1 MPNVV
6 FAAGPA
12 DSRSL
17 CPLTCPLS
25 LRLTT
30 AVSLT
35 GPDPSESN
43 SCTNARYHFLFSWG
57 HYPPREGTSLIVPY
71 LLYLFNCGCF
81 VGCVDLER
89 LWLWEWRACGV
100 CEGKRWQAGWLGR
113 WQAGGVGER
122 RQKLGGLLLPGIW
135 CDILRQRVEEQNR
148 RCPRWST
155 QPMQNQPQQT

>member
-6 FAAGPA
+6 FALGPA

-17 CPLTCPLS
+17 CPLTRP

-30 AVSLT
+30 TVT
-35 GPDPSESN
+35 GSDPSESN
-43 SCTNARYHFLFSWG
+43 SCTYVRYLLFCSRG
-57 HYPPREGTSLIVPY
+57 HYPPREETSLIVPY
-71 LLYLFNCGCF
+71 VFCLFNCVCF
-81 VGCVDLER
+81 VGCVVLER

-113 WQAGGVGER
+113 WQAGGVGDR
-122 RQKLGGLLLPGIW
+122 RQKLGGLLLLGIW
-135 CDILRQRVEEQNR
+135 CDILRQRAEVQDR
-148 RCPRWST
+148 RCRRLST